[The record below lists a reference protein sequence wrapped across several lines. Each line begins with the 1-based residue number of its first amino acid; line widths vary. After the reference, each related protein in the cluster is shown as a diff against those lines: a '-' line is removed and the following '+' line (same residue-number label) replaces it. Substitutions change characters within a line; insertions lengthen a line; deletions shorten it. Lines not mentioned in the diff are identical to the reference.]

1 MEATASDPDPFR
13 PARDDREAVV
23 ERILD
28 QLTAR
33 VDGALGGD
41 REALIGLLLIAADMA
56 WQSRAEV
63 LGTVQEVAAEAH
75 RFADEVADCYSD
87 GRAPSDGMCDFGFAL
102 ADRVDALAVEVLHL
116 RARAG
121 RADDAAIRQS
131 PPLAGQ
137 EARHLARAHVAGLHD
152 AQEAGR
158 TLTDQDVEA
167 AEDLYRAI
175 VALARENAGRMTRA
189 GLTEAT

>member
-1 MEATASDPDPFR
+1 MEATASDPDPYR

-28 QLTAR
+28 QLPAR
-33 VDGALGGD
+33 ADGALGGD
-41 REALIGLLLIAADMA
+41 REALIGLLLIAAEWA

-63 LGTVQEVAAEAH
+63 LGTVQEVAADAH

-87 GRAPSDGMCDFGFAL
+87 DHAPTDRMCDFGFAL

-116 RARAG
+116 RAGAG
-121 RADDAAIRQS
+121 RVDDAAMQ
-131 PPLAGQ
+131 PPPSLLGQ

-152 AQEAGR
+152 AHGAGR
-158 TLTDQDVEA
+158 RLTDQDVQA
-167 AEDLYRAI
+167 AEHLYRAI
-175 VALARENAGRMTRA
+175 VALARERADQATRA
-189 GLTEAT
+189 GLTQAT